1 MGFFAVVIAL
11 LAIMFTFLRSLATR
25 IGLVDTKI
33 DSVAAELRQDIR
45 DQTTKLDTK
54 IDSVAAELR
63 QDIRDQTVRID
74 EQTTRIDDVV
84 LTVGSLRGDIGELRG
99 DIRIIQNHL
108 GLPRTA

>member
-11 LAIMFTFLRSLATR
+11 LVIMFTFLRSLATR
-25 IGLVDTKI
+25 IGLVDTN
-33 DSVAAELRQDIR
+33 
-45 DQTTKLDTK
+45 